1 MIYDLVRARQTLKE
15 ISRAYRATWT
25 RDKENIRGSEFK
37 YRGFSASYD
46 LIIGVTWW
54 IIGEV
59 EERSIEK
66 FLKRRDA
73 EKSFGEAD

>member
-1 MIYDLVRARQTLKE
+1 MQTG
-15 ISRAYRATWT
+15 IG
-25 RDKENIRGSEFK
+25 KENIRGSEFK
-37 YRGFSASYD
+37 YRRFSASYD
-46 LIIGVTWW
+46 LIIGITWW

>member
-1 MIYDLVRARQTLKE
+1 MIYELRKTVRKRIEQ
-15 ISRAYRATWT
+15 
-25 RDKENIRGSEFK
+25 
-37 YRGFSASYD
+37 
-46 LIIGVTWW
+46 
-54 IIGEV
+54 EV